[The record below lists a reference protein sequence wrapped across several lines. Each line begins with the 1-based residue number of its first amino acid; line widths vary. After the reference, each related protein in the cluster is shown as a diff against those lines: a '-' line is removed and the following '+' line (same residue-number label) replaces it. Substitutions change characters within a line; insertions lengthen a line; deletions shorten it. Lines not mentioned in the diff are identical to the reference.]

1 MEEVL
6 IELASKEG
14 MFAVLF
20 VALFIYQIMD
30 SRNREKRLMDFIE
43 EITKQFDSLAK
54 QYEKLADDVEDI
66 HRDVQQALARIN

>member
-1 MEEVL
+1 MESTL
-6 IELASKEG
+6 LELASKEG

-20 VALFIYQIMD
+20 VALFIYQIVD

-43 EITKQFDSLAK
+43 EITKQFDALAR

-66 HRDVQQALARIN
+66 HRDMQQIFKK